1 MADNLTAQIARE
13 IFIALERLDA
23 DEQLLAIIGSWED
36 TAADD
41 EILVLLKN
49 YNGTDKKSEMRQ

>member
-1 MADNLTAQIARE
+1 MADNLIAQIARE

-41 EILVLLKN
+41 EILVLLKH
-49 YNGTDKKSEMRQ
+49 YNGTDKKSEMPQ